1 MLSLSKIGSTQ
12 PAAAIGY
19 PNNPPSVVEVAPED
33 FFTQFKDALEISTD
47 EIESI
52 DEPNKSIKST
62 EMDDCITLFAI
73 ERGKYGISK
82 IIGYHI
88 ASKTDF
94 EEMEEQ
100 FDENVTIEN
109 NLIYAIYLIGGN
121 AASTASGDLL
131 DTIRAAIPKIFK
143 KHCIAGEY
151 LNLKDDNQYISASMQ
166 MNGVLTFCRHDRLDM

>member
-1 MLSLSKIGSTQ
+1 MSPSQIGSTQ
-12 PAAAIGY
+12 SATAIGY
-19 PNNPPSVVEVAPED
+19 SNNPPSVVEVAPED
-33 FFTQFKDALEISTD
+33 FFILFKDALEIGTD
-47 EIESI
+47 DIESI
-52 DEPNKSIKST
+52 DEQNKSIMST

-88 ASKTDF
+88 ASQTDF
-94 EEMEEQ
+94 AEMEEQ
-100 FDENVTIEN
+100 FDEHVTIEK

-121 AASTASGDLL
+121 PASTAPGDLL

-151 LNLKDDNQYISASMQ
+151 LNLKGENQYISASMQ